1 MGHRIKSIHRRA
13 LKLVYEDSHDLT
25 YQELIAWVFCRS
37 FLFKKFEE
45 ETSDCPK
52 ELHVFL
58 LLPSFLLPEGLRS
71 F

>member
-1 MGHRIKSIHRRA
+1 MGHRIKSIHRRG

-52 ELHVFL
+52 
-58 LLPSFLLPEGLRS
+58 
-71 F
+71 